1 MFSTTQK
8 IGVLG
13 GGQLGKM
20 LCIAAAPFDFK
31 LYILEKNTDCPAAMV
46 CAEVTAGDFSKYED
60 VIAFGQDKDVI
71 TIVIEHVNTDALKA
85 LLLMH
90 KGVAW
95 LPESAAAREVAD
107 RHFTALRGD
116 DEWTLK
122 LEINLYRARENA
134 RPVVGKLWRHLV
146 KDDAA

>member
-1 MFSTTQK
+1 Q
-8 IGVLG
+8 
-13 GGQLGKM
+13 
-20 LCIAAAPFDFK
+20 APRRTHLRLAHQAD
-31 LYILEKNTDCPAAMV
+31 M
-46 CAEVTAGDFSKYED
+46 
-60 VIAFGQDKDVI
+60 
-71 TIVIEHVNTDALKA
+71 TDALKA